1 MKLTKNIENFPSEH
15 FLTKWIIASAI
26 GLEVFFLY
34 LFTIQDV
41 GLIGV
46 ILIFA
51 LACAAVIFLHP
62 QLGII
67 IIIGLIYSNVASL
80 VGGSV
85 FKVVVVFTLVAW
97 LINNLMYD
105 PRFVNHRTS
114 FYIGLFTLLA
124 IISIIPASNKE
135 LALEAFSTYI
145 KSAILFFLIINLID
159 SPQLIRYTLW
169 IIVLMAAVNAV
180 YGISSFFSNALL
192 AGRVSALREDPN
204 NLAIILV
211 SAVPLTMS
219 LLKQEKG
226 LLAKMI
232 LFASGISIIV
242 TVALTYSRGGMIALI
257 FVLLWLLYNERKNR
271 LVMVVFIIIL
281 AIIMYLFIEE
291 FSHYQKLIRLVVKD
305 QSFIQRLKLYRG
317 GLRMFMAHPLI
328 GVGLGNF
335 IVWSTRYTGLILALY
350 AHNIFLHIAAETGI
364 VGLFA
369 FVLIIYH
376 GVKAS
381 LVACKNAAKYNLH
394 DIMNYATGLKI
405 SLAGFIVA
413 GMFLSQHFNKAL
425 WTLIGLCVAI
435 EKITETYS
443 SMEHG

>member
-1 MKLTKNIENFPSEH
+1 MKNSIDRLSLEQV
-15 FLTKWIIASAI
+15 LAKWIIAAAI
-26 GLEVFFLY
+26 GLEIILIY
-34 LFTIQDV
+34 LFAVKDI

-51 LACAAVIFLHP
+51 MAVAGVIFLHP
-62 QLGII
+62 QVGII
-67 IIIGLIYSNVASL
+67 IIVGLIYSNVASF

-85 FKVVVVFTLVAW
+85 FKIVVVYTLVAW
-97 LINNLMYD
+97 LINNLKYD
-105 PRFVNHRTS
+105 PRFVNHRTN

-135 LALEAFSTYI
+135 LALEAFSTYL
-145 KSAILFFLIINLID
+145 KSAVLYFLIINLID
-159 SPQLIRYTLW
+159 SPKMMRYTLW
-169 IIVLMAAVNAV
+169 IIVLMAGVNAV
-180 YGISSFFSNALL
+180 YGMSSFFSNALL

-211 SAVPLTMS
+211 SAVPITMS
-219 LLKQEKG
+219 LFKQEES
-226 LLAKMI
+226 LLAKLI
-232 LFASGISIIV
+232 LFACGISIIV
-242 TVALTYSRGGMIALI
+242 TTALTYSRGGAIALA
-257 FVLLWLLYNERKNR
+257 FVVLWLLYNERKNKA
-271 LVMVVFIIIL
+271 LIVVSIIL
-281 AIIMYLFIEE
+281 LAVILYLFIEE

-317 GLRMFMAHPLI
+317 GLKMFFANPLI

-364 VGLFA
+364 IGLFA
-369 FVLIIYH
+369 FVLVLFH
-376 GVKAS
+376 GFKAS
-381 LVACKNAAKYNLH
+381 LNAYRNALKH
-394 DIMNYATGLKI
+394 KSFEIMNYATGLKI
-405 SLAGFIVA
+405 SLAGFVVA

-435 EKITETYS
+435 EKISETYKS
-443 SMEHG
+443 ADHE